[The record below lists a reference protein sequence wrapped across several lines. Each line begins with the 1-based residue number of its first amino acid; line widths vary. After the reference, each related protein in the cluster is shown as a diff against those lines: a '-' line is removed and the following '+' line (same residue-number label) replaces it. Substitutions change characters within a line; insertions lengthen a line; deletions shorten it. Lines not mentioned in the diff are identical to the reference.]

1 MFVLEGM
8 YIAPDG
14 LESEK
19 ITIGVDDTSE
29 GYCCRSTELWH
40 VAIQAFRE
48 TFAKMGFEE
57 EAFPTRSK
65 GETPN
70 A

>member
-29 GYCCRSTELWH
+29 GYYRCSTEMWH

-65 GETPN
+65 GE
-70 A
+70 ADA

>member
-19 ITIGVDDTSE
+19 ITIGVDDTTE
-29 GYCCRSTELWH
+29 GSLH
-40 VAIQAFRE
+40 VDSR
-48 TFAKMGFEE
+48 
-57 EAFPTRSK
+57 
-65 GETPN
+65 
-70 A
+70 

>member
-8 YIAPDG
+8 YITPDG

-19 ITIGVDDTSE
+19 IRIGVDDTAE
-29 GYCCRSTELWH
+29 GYCRMSTQMWY

-57 EAFPTRSK
+57 QAFPTKEQRR
-65 GETPN
+65 
-70 A
+70 

>member
-14 LESEK
+14 LESKK

-29 GYCCRSTELWH
+29 GYYCKSTEMWH
-40 VAIQAFRE
+40 VAVQAFRE

-57 EAFPTRSK
+57 QAFPTKEQGRS
-65 GETPN
+65 
-70 A
+70 

>member
-19 ITIGVDDTSE
+19 ITIAVNDTSE
-29 GYCCRSTELWH
+29 GYCLRSTEMWH
-40 VAIQAFRE
+40 VAIRAFRR
-48 TFAKMGFEE
+48 KLRKNGF
-57 EAFPTRSK
+57 
-65 GETPN
+65 
-70 A
+70 